1 MRQAYRVL
9 RDCRHAIT
17 LLEETTNP
25 DTFRVLWV
33 AAIALVRAVGHVLEK
48 VDPGENPA
56 LSAAIKS
63 AYEEWKADKPKNAIY
78 WDFIREE
85 RNRTLKEYE
94 ICAADHP
101 SILAVNEQAFS
112 VDLDLYSPLSDGP
125 FAGEDCRDIL
135 RDAAAWW
142 DTELEKIEKSA
153 KQIKRNPKSK

>member
-1 MRQAYRVL
+1 MQQAYRVL
-9 RDCRHAIT
+9 RDCKHAVA

-33 AAIALVRAVGHVLEK
+33 AAIALARAVGHVLEN
-48 VDPGENPA
+48 VNQNENPG
-56 LSAAIKS
+56 LSAAIRS
-63 AYEEWKADKPKNAIY
+63 AYEEWKADKPKNSIY

-101 SILAVNEQAFS
+101 TILAANGQAFS

-135 RDAAAWW
+135 HEAVAWW
-142 DTELEKIEKSA
+142 EKELGKIEKSA
-153 KQIKRNPKSK
+153 KDTKKPKSI